1 MSAGEAVVI
10 TVRLAVPL
18 LILRNALLGGLAA
31 MLVDALDVVMVSFM
45 HIGGF
50 GAHYAPLDKGLDTY
64 YLTLELWVALGWAS
78 AYAPLPAA
86 GLYVYRLVGV
96 VSFELSGWRPLL
108 LMFPNL
114 FENWWLYCVVVA
126 RFFPRL
132 YPQSLRS
139 VAWPLLLLLVPKLG
153 QEYMLHY
160 AEFQPWDWIKR
171 NVIRTS

>member
-50 GAHYAPLDKGLDTY
+50 GAHYAQLDKGLDTY

-78 AYAPLPAA
+78 AYARLPAA

-96 VSFELSGWRPLL
+96 VSFELSG
-108 LMFPNL
+108 
-114 FENWWLYCVVVA
+114 
-126 RFFPRL
+126 
-132 YPQSLRS
+132 
-139 VAWPLLLLLVPKLG
+139 
-153 QEYMLHY
+153 
-160 AEFQPWDWIKR
+160 
-171 NVIRTS
+171 